1 MAAEGEPD
9 MPAVDPSGRTTVR
22 LGDVEFV
29 GSGVH
34 NGFDQSFLGRKDMQ
48 LSQFLAVCM

>member
-1 MAAEGEPD
+1 MLG
-9 MPAVDPSGRTTVR
+9 VDRSGCTPVR

-34 NGFDQSFLGRKDMQ
+34 NGFDQSFVGRGDMQ
-48 LSQFLAVCM
+48 LSQFLRRCVHVGCGGRR